1 MKQMKTLTVNG
12 TTYAVTDP
20 TAPRIDDAV
29 VGDAPWSAKKIVDT
43 LCPGFTE
50 TGSIVTCTPVA
61 GYPLEVT
68 ADSAVTRCGRN
79 LFDKRYD
86 KMHSVSFIDSNG
98 NPSKTYWGYEFILP
112 PGSYTLRSYPA
123 GTYNEGYLYGAVTN
137 LDGKYVQFWPAAY
150 GPDLSARPATFTEWV
165 KVIIYEAA
173 TPFEM
178 AGSQGSSWA
187 WFSRFNV
194 QLEVGNTATTFEP
207 YNGETFAPGDAVP
220 ALPGVNTLW
229 AENGQITVTGRA
241 VPAYAAAEAGGEKD
255 GI

>member
-79 LFDKRYD
+79 LFDKSESKLSRLSY
-86 KMHSVSFIDSNG
+86 KSTGG
-98 NPSKTYWGYEFILP
+98 NIVEIFGFEFMLP
-112 PGSYTLRSYPA
+112 PG
-123 GTYNEGYLYGAVTN
+123 TYVLKAQSKESAKEGYIYGLTY
-137 LDGKYVQFWPAAY
+137 DTSGKYTGEWNAAWGTDLKPKIKTFTDVTRVMIYDAVNTPANGAAMS
-150 GPDLSARPATFTEWV
+150 GARATFDKWD
-165 KVIIYEAA
+165 I
-173 TPFEM
+173 
-178 AGSQGSSWA
+178 
-187 WFSRFNV
+187 
-194 QLEVGNTATTFEP
+194 QLEVGNTATAYEP
-207 YNGETFAPGDAVP
+207 YNGETFAPGETIP
-220 ALPGVNTLW
+220 ALPGINTLW

-241 VPAYAAAEAGGEKD
+241 VPVYAVAEAGGEKN